1 MRTLQTARSPDASV
15 VTPERYQ
22 HHFVHPGLQTP
33 QLGAVAYSMSSQD
46 DSSFQNRLKRASDA
60 KSAMLT
66 KFKQAMHPDNPAAA
80 EKRRQRET
88 IAAARA
94 ERTAQRE
101 AARQEHEREVARQAA
116 LAAEIA
122 AERARADAEQAAREE
137 AERLEREAALKAEEK
152 AARDIRYAARKAAKK
167 ERRRG
172 Y

>member
-1 MRTLQTARSPDASV
+1 MTL
-15 VTPERYQ
+15 ERYQ
-22 HHFVHPGLQTP
+22 LHFVHLGFQTP
-33 QLGAVAYSMSSQD
+33 STRS
-46 DSSFQNRLKRASDA
+46 DSLFHEQPRRFIFSEPVEARLRRQKRNA
-60 KSAMLT
+60 
-66 KFKQAMHPDNPAAA
+66 KFKQAMHPNNPAAA
-80 EKRRQRET
+80 EKRLQRET

-94 ERTAQRE
+94 ERAAQRE

-116 LAAEIA
+116 LTAEIA
-122 AERARADAEQAAREE
+122 AERARADAERAAREE